1 MPVADEQQI
10 DGPQKAARR
19 RFWPKRWRSRIGA
32 GVALL
37 ALVGGGA
44 AWISR
49 EQIAGNVID
58 NYLDRNGIPATYDIV
73 AIGPQLQVIE
83 NLVIGDPARP
93 DLTVKRM
100 VVEIGVG
107 WAGPEVRRVTIDGA
121 RAFGSYRDGK
131 FSLGSLDPLI
141 FTDSA
146 EPPALPA
153 LDVTLTD
160 ARALVESD
168 FGAVGLSLEGT
179 GRLDDGFAGA
189 LAATAPGI
197 GFEGCRAQRA
207 TLYGKLSTSDGAAR
221 LDGPLRLGDL
231 ACGGATLARADI
243 GAVLSLK
250 PDFSGADGDFRVEGG
265 ELAYQSITGAAI
277 DGTAQLTWG
286 GTNLALGHDLEL
298 TGVNTSHGRIAQLA
312 AEGAWRGA
320 SDGSH
325 GQWDGQ
331 LRAAGLV
338 PDSELTTSLAAAEHG
353 VEGTLLA
360 PLIAQG
366 RQSLFRT
373 LTGASLTADGIVRH
387 QGDDIAL
394 IIPEAALSSRAGTR
408 MLALSQVSARIAG
421 KGLTGLR
428 GNLLA
433 GGDGLPI
440 INGRMEQAPDG
451 AWSLRLAMADY
462 RAGTDRIA
470 IPRLSVRQNS
480 YGRIGF
486 DGLVTASGSL
496 PGGGVSDLTV
506 PLEGGW
512 SNTSG
517 LALGRRCAPVRFAAL
532 SLSGLALKGRA
543 IKLCPDRGAP
553 MLSYRGGLNLAAR
566 TDALELAGTLGES
579 PARIS
584 ADRVLLRYPAPFAI
598 EGLTARIGA
607 RGSEV
612 RLSAA
617 NLTGSLAGEPGG
629 TFTGGAAQL
638 EAVPFDLDT
647 MSGRWA
653 FADGAVWVDEGA
665 FTLTD
670 RPPQGSARY
679 APLLARGASLRLA
692 DNRITADAGLRHA
705 ASDVPVADV
714 TLAHDLG
721 TATGRARFT
730 VPGLVFGGRFQPEDL
745 SELAKGVIAFVDGT
759 VTGEGRVDWTADD
772 ITSSGTFGT
781 DGLDFAAAF
790 GPVRGLKGR
799 VAFTDLLNLTTAP
812 DQTVTVAA
820 INPGVEVLDGRVQF
834 EIKNGTLLSLEDAR
848 FPFMGG
854 SLVMR
859 PLLMDFSK
867 PEERRYVFEITG
879 LDAAVF
885 VAQMEL
891 TNLSASGVFD
901 GTVPIV
907 FDANGNG
914 RIDGGVLIARAPG
927 GNVAYVG
934 ELTYENLGAMGNYAF
949 QALRSLDYRQMS
961 VGLNGNLAG
970 EIITNFDFDGVRQGA
985 GTSQNFVTRRL
996 AKLPIRFKV
1005 NVRSENFYQL
1015 ATMIRSFWDIDYLG
1029 SPVDRGLLKAEN
1041 GRFVPANPARP
1052 TLPPS
1057 LPPANQPVQPSES
1070 EDTP

>member
-1 MPVADEQQI
+1 MPVADEQQN
-10 DGPQKAARR
+10 DGPQVPLQR
-19 RFWPKRWRSRIGA
+19 RFWPRRWRSRIAA
-32 GVALL
+32 GVALI
-37 ALVGGGA
+37 ALIGGSA
-44 AWISR
+44 AWVSR
-49 EQIAGNVID
+49 EEIAGNVID
-58 NYLDRNGIPATYDIV
+58 DYLDSHGVPGSYDIV
-73 AIGPQLQVIE
+73 TIGPKVQVIE

-93 DLTVKRM
+93 DLTVERM

-107 WAGPEVRRVTIDGA
+107 WTGPEVSRVTIEGA
-121 RAFGSYRDGK
+121 RAYGTYRGGK
-131 FSLGSLDPLI
+131 FSLGALDPLI

-153 LDVTLTD
+153 INVTLTD
-160 ARALVESD
+160 ARALLDSD
-168 FGAVGLSLEGT
+168 FGRVGLSLEGA

-197 GFEGCRAQRA
+197 GIEGCRAANA
-207 TLYGKLSTSDGAAR
+207 TLYGKLTTDGGAAR
-221 LDGPLRLGDL
+221 LNGPLRLGDI

-243 GAVLSLK
+243 GTLASLK
-250 PDFSGADGDFRVEGG
+250 PDFSGAEGDFRFQGSR
-265 ELAYQSITGAAI
+265 LAFQDITGAGLS
-277 DGTAQLTWG
+277 GTAQLTWG
-286 GTNLALGHDLEL
+286 GANLAFGHDLALTDVIAPQGRLARL
-298 TGVNTSHGRIAQLA
+298 TG
-312 AEGAWRGA
+312 EGAWRGA
-320 SDGSH
+320 SDASR
-325 GQWDGQ
+325 GQWEGS
-331 LRAAGLV
+331 LRGTGLV
-338 PDSELTTSLAAAEHG
+338 PGRDLALNLAAAERG
-353 VEGTLLA
+353 AEGTLFA
-360 PLIAQG
+360 PLIAQARG
-366 RQSLFRT
+366 SLSRA
-373 LTGASLTADGIVRH
+373 LTGAGLSADAIIRH
-387 QGDDIAL
+387 KGGDIAL
-394 IIPEAALSSRAGTR
+394 IIPEAALSTRAGTR
-408 MLALSQVSARIAG
+408 VLALSQISAQIADG
-421 KGLTGLR
+421 GITGLR
-428 GNLLA
+428 GNVLA
-433 GGDGLPI
+433 GGEGLPN

-451 AWSLRLAMADY
+451 AWSLRLAMAEY
-462 RAGTDRIA
+462 RAGVNRLA
-470 IPRLSVRQNS
+470 VPRLSVRQS
-480 YGRIGF
+480 LDGRIGF
-486 DGLVTASGSL
+486 DGLMTASGDL
-496 PGGGVSDLTV
+496 PGGGVSGLTL
-506 PLEGGW
+506 PLEGSW
-512 SNTSG
+512 SNAGG
-517 LALGRRCAPVRFAAL
+517 LALGRGCIPVRFAAL
-532 SLSGLALKGRA
+532 SLSGLALKGQA
-543 IKLCPDRGAP
+543 VNLCPDGGAP
-553 MLSYRGGLNLAAR
+553 ILTYGSGLNLAAR
-566 TDALELAGTLGES
+566 TGALELAGTLGES

-584 ADRVLLRYPAPFAI
+584 ADRVVLRYPAPFAI

-607 RGSEV
+607 PGSEV

-617 NLTGSLAGEPGG
+617 NLTGSLAGETGG

-638 EAVPFDLDT
+638 EVVPFDLST

-653 FADGAVWVDEGA
+653 FADGVVQVEEGA

-670 RPPQGSARY
+670 RPPQGGVRF

-692 DNRITADAGLRHA
+692 DNRITAEARLRHA
-705 ASDVPVADV
+705 GSEALVADV

-730 VPGLVFGGRFQPEDL
+730 VPGIAFGSRFQPEDL
-745 SELAKGVIAFVDGT
+745 SELAKGVIAFADGT
-759 VTGEGRVDWTADD
+759 VTGEGRIDWNPED
-772 ITSSGTFGT
+772 ITSSGTFGS

-799 VAFTDLLNLTTAP
+799 VAFTDLLNVTTAP
-812 DQTVTVAA
+812 DQTVTIAA

-891 TNLSASGVFD
+891 TNLGATGVFD

-914 RIDGGVLIARAPG
+914 RIEGGLLIARPPG

-1015 ATMIRSFWDIDYLG
+1015 ATMIRSIWDVDYLG
-1029 SPVDRGLLKAEN
+1029 SPVERGLLRTED
-1041 GRFVPANPARP
+1041 GRFVPANPAAI
-1052 TLPPS
+1052 TLPG
-1057 LPPANQPVQPSES
+1057 AIQPVQPAESES
-1070 EDTP
+1070 QP